1 MDCDILISTCTLK
14 RHAAERIAVNRRF
27 ITNLFK
33 PFSTILAIVMGV
45 LCVTVL
51 ALNTWVG
58 VASIVICIGV
68 WFSHMRII
76 EKYSQPML
84 EQQQEKALQDAGEIS
99 LAVRTSEAF
108 PICVCGK
115 DGSVYWRNSA
125 AEALEQEGEDISALL
140 REAGAD
146 QLFEDPEKRLRIEAG
161 GRYWQLRASRMA
173 GEEERMLLFWRDN
186 TTFEVLRKTY
196 EDSRCCIALV
206 GIDNYDEIISST
218 AVENQSLVIAEIDKC
233 IRSWATSMEAS
244 AIRYRNSNY
253 AVIFE
258 EKYLETLRANNFE
271 ILGKMHEIETG
282 ADFPT
287 SVSIGIGAEAANF
300 GQLQEQ
306 ADAALDLAY
315 GRGGDQ
321 AVIRKGSGDPEYFGG
336 ALPSVEKRNKG
347 RSRLF
352 SHALMQQ
359 ISMAD
364 TVFVM
369 GHSRPDMDALGACMG
384 IAALVGNMDKPV
396 DIVIDTSYEAIEHL
410 YKAAAQSG
418 QYSFV
423 SGEEAIRRLTS
434 DSLLVVVD
442 CHAAYMTQSQELV
455 ERANKIIIIDHH
467 RRSKD
472 VIENASLV
480 YMESYA
486 SSTSELIAEMLQYA
500 GDRSSISKLE
510 AEALLAGITLD
521 TKNFTVSSGAR
532 TFEAASWLKRQ
543 GADTAAVNSF
553 FKLNLEFVQ
562 KKYNILANAQVM
574 SNGIAVAYTKESD
587 PAMQVLAAQAADELL
602 EMKGITAAF
611 TAGSTGERTCIS
623 ARSSGNI
630 NVQTIMEK
638 LGGGGHRG
646 GAAAQVSEGPEEAIQ
661 KLVELLRAQGLL

>member
-1 MDCDILISTCTLK
+1 M
-14 RHAAERIAVNRRF
+14 NRSF

-58 VASIVICIGV
+58 VASIVVCLAV
-68 WFSHMRII
+68 WFSHMKII

-84 EQQQEKALQDAGEIS
+84 EKQQADALRDAAEIS
-99 LAVRTSEAF
+99 LSVRMSDLF
-108 PICVCGK
+108 PVCVCDREGA
-115 DGSVYWRNSA
+115 VFWRNSA
-125 AEALEQEGEDISALL
+125 AEVLEEEGVDLSAVLKGIEL
-140 REAGAD
+140 EK
-146 QLFEDPEKRLRIEAG
+146 LFAEPGSRLRAEAG
-161 GRYWQLRASRMA
+161 GRFWQISGNPVA
-173 GEEERMLLFWRDN
+173 GDEEKMLLFWRDN

-196 EDSRCCIALV
+196 EDSRCCLALV

-233 IRSWATSMEAS
+233 IRTWAASMQAT
-244 AIRYRNSNY
+244 AIRYRNANY
-253 AVIFE
+253 AVLFE
-258 EKYLETLRANNFE
+258 EKYLQQQRDDKFD
-271 ILGKMHEIETG
+271 ILGQMHGIETG

-287 SVSIGIGAEAANF
+287 SVSIGIGAEAESFA
-300 GQLQEQ
+300 QLQEQ

-321 AVIRKGSGDPEYFGG
+321 AVIKKPSGDPEYFGG
-336 ALPSVEKRNKG
+336 TLPSVEKRNKG

-359 ISMAD
+359 ITMAD
-364 TVFVM
+364 EVFIM
-369 GHSRPDMDALGACMG
+369 GHSRPDMDALGACIG
-384 IAALVGNMDKPV
+384 ISALVRNMGKPAGL
-396 DIVIDTSYEAIEHL
+396 VIDTEYEAIEPL
-410 YKAAAQSG
+410 YKAAEQSG
-418 QYSFV
+418 QYEFLS
-423 SGEEAIRRLTS
+423 SEEALRRLTS

-442 CHAAYMTQSQELV
+442 CHAAYMTQSPELV
-455 ERANKIIIIDHH
+455 EHANKIIIIDHH

-486 SSTSELIAEMLQYA
+486 SSTSELVTEMLQYA
-500 GDRSSISKLE
+500 GDNSAISKLE

-543 GADTAAVNSF
+543 GADTAAVKSL
-553 FKLNLEFVQ
+553 FKLRLDLVQ
-562 KKYNILANAQVM
+562 KKYNILANAQIM
-574 SNGIAVAYTKESD
+574 TNGIAVAYTKESD

-602 EMKGITAAF
+602 DMKGVEAAF
-611 TAGSTGERTCIS
+611 TAGSSGAKTCIS
-623 ARSSGNI
+623 ARSSGSI

-646 GAAAQVSEGPEEAIQ
+646 GAAAQVDEGPEEAIQ
-661 KLVELLRAQGLL
+661 KVVELLREAGLL